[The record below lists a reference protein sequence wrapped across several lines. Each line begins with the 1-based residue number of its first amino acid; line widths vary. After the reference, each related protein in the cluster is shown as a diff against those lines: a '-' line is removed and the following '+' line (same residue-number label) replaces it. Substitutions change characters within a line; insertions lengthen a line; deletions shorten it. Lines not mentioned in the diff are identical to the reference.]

1 MYYKVIKIDDNS
13 VVDAISS
20 LRYVRRNPRNGVI
33 LSCNE
38 KSGQGIISYDGSTI
52 YQLPNKDSFGD
63 EYDIITLV
71 EIDETE
77 FREIRTLVDS
87 MKPKPEEPDEEEFPE
102 EEHPEPPETPI
113 DPTQPMTPIEELQ
126 YKVYVLEEQLAATK
140 ILLGVE

>member
-38 KSGQGIISYDGSTI
+38 KSGQGILSYDSSTI
-52 YQLPNKDSFGD
+52 YQLPDKDSLGD
-63 EYDIITLV
+63 DYNTITLV
-71 EIDETE
+71 EIDEAE
-77 FREIRTLVDS
+77 FEEIRALVDS
-87 MKPKPEEPDEEEFPE
+87 MKPEPEEPDDEDFVE
-102 EEHPEPPETPI
+102 EEHPEPSEPI
-113 DPTQPMTPIEELQ
+113 DPTKPITPMEELQ
-126 YKVYVLEEQLAATK
+126 YKVSMLEEQLAATK